1 MKAERTKGYKA
12 IQHWLLSKNWKL
24 ADFQEES
31 IRAYLQ
37 GKNGLINAPT
47 GTGKTFS
54 LYLPALIQYLNSE
67 ETKKNIGLQVLWITP
82 LRALTKDLQRNM
94 QMACAELNIPW
105 QVSFRTGDTT
115 AKEKEKQKKQ
125 MPETLLITP
134 ESLHI
139 LFTQKEHAKHFRNLK
154 LVVVDEWHELLGTKR
169 GVQVELALSHLR
181 ALKPDV
187 LTWGM
192 SATIG
197 NIDQALEAL
206 VGKSSKKENA
216 VIITSKI
223 KKKVVVESVLPDKI
237 ESLPWA
243 GYLGIN
249 LIDKVM
255 PLVFQSKT
263 TLLFT
268 NTRSQT
274 EIWYRFVIEKYP
286 ELTGLVAL
294 HHGSLDPQLRAWVEE
309 NLHAEKLRLV
319 ICTSSLDLGVDFR
332 PVDTVIQ
339 VGSPKSIA
347 RFLQRAGRSGHR
359 PDAISKIYFVPTH
372 AVELIEAVSLR
383 EGIVQNILEDRVPI
397 VQAFDVLAQYMVTLA
412 LGDGFEEEQLF
423 QEVRSTFAYQY
434 LNREEWEYLLGFIT
448 TGGPSLTAYDE
459 FEKVKREG
467 KLFVVKNRYVAMRHR
482 LNMGTIVSDSAMQI
496 KTVGGKYLGSVE
508 ETFISRLKPGNVFS
522 FAGMNL
528 EFIRVKDMTAQ
539 VKKAESNK
547 GAIPSWAGG
556 RIPLS
561 SKLTAFIRE
570 RLDDALNN
578 KKNDPEINKL
588 SPLLQLQAE
597 RSAIPHI
604 NQLLIEQ
611 CETKEGFH
619 IFIFPFEGRLV
630 HEGIASLIAYRISK
644 IIPVTFSMAM
654 NDYGFELLSGK
665 PIDIGSLLEEY
676 DLFTTEYLLDDIQ
689 QSVNSN
695 EMAKRKFR
703 EIAAIAGLIFQGYPG
718 KAVKTRHLQAS
729 SSLLFEVIREHEPK
743 SLLIRQAYQEALDQ
757 QLEEQRLR
765 NCLKRLSGL
774 EILLKQTERPSPLA
788 FPILVDRFR
797 EQLTSEKMEDRI
809 NRLLGE
815 YKKSGDAEGQKTKSE
830 RKPKRRNAK

>member
-1 MKAERTKGYKA
+1 MKAEQTKGYKA

-31 IRAYLQ
+31 IRAYLDR
-37 GKNGLINAPT
+37 KNGLINAPT

-54 LYLPALIQYLNSE
+54 LYLPALIEYLNSG

-94 QMACAELNIPW
+94 QMACSELNIPW
-105 QVSFRTGDTT
+105 QISFRTGDTST
-115 AKEKEKQKKQ
+115 KEKEKQKKQ

-139 LFTQKEHAKHFRNLK
+139 LFTQKEHTKYFKNLK
-154 LVVVDEWHELLGTKR
+154 LIVVDEWHELLGTKR
-169 GVQVELALSHLR
+169 GVQVELALAHLR
-181 ALKPDV
+181 TVNPNV

-197 NIDQALEAL
+197 NIDQALETL
-206 VGKSSKKENA
+206 VGKKIKKKDTI
-216 VIITSKI
+216 IITSKI
-223 KKKVVVESVLPDKI
+223 KKKVIVESVLPDKI
-237 ESLPWA
+237 ENLPWA

-255 PLVFQSKT
+255 PLVMESKT

-294 HHGSLDPQLRAWVEE
+294 HHGSLDPGLRAWVEE
-309 NLHAEKLRLV
+309 NLHAEKLKLV

-383 EGIVQNILEDRVPI
+383 EGIAQNILEDRVPI

-423 QEVRSTFAYQY
+423 EEVRSTFGYQY
-434 LNREEWEYLLGFIT
+434 INREEWEYLLGFIT

-496 KTVGGKYLGSVE
+496 KFVSGKYLGSVE

-539 VKKAESNK
+539 VRKAESNK

-588 SPLLQLQAE
+588 GPLLKLQAE

-644 IIPVTFSMAM
+644 IVPVTFSMAM

-665 PIDIGSLLEEY
+665 EIDIGSLLEEY

-809 NRLLGE
+809 NRLLGD
-815 YKKSGDAEGQKTKSE
+815 YKKSESPDEISQNNKSKVRTKK
-830 RKPKRRNAK
+830 RK